1 MNTFRALT
9 AVLMLMLAGCRSA
22 PAVAGASAAVG
33 DLTVRDAVAWGL
45 ESSHSTTIGFRAT
58 ATTADTLVGVESADG
73 MAMLHHETDGQM
85 VPLERLPLDAGATV
99 VVGGGGPHI
108 MLTGATH
115 GYAPGDSVRLVLSWA
130 RSGRVSLRV
139 PLVRFSDAATLL
151 GR

>member
-1 MNTFRALT
+1 MKMFLART
-9 AVLMLMLAGCRSA
+9 AIVLVLLSGCRRA
-22 PAVAGASAAVG
+22 PLVTGASAAVG

-45 ESSHSTTIGFRAT
+45 ASSHSTTIGFRAT
-58 ATTADTLVGVESADG
+58 AATADTLVGVESADG

-108 MLTGATH
+108 MLTETTH
-115 GYAPGDSVRLVLSWA
+115 GYATGDSVRLVLTWA
-130 RSGRVSLRV
+130 RSGRVSLLV
-139 PLVRFSDAATLL
+139 PLLRFSDAAGLL